1 LQSAIKASKLLIN
14 GEGMTFPLNKI
25 LKLGD
30 SKMNKFKAINY
41 IRSSAVMSKPV
52 KDTYEFRC
60 NGVHFAT
67 ITKSENGAYYV
78 HRRNAATVVVSHFMQ
93 AVAELLPLFLGIYL
107 DECKNVYNHVKNLLN
122 GYKMAYERSIK
133 SLNKFYKAPENTV
146 SIAYDVSGEMVSLSN
161 VEQISL
167 YDLRPSGYSKT
178 LGEGLSFNI
187 KNLEKTLKD
196 IEKDIDETIKSL

>member
-1 LQSAIKASKLLIN
+1 
-14 GEGMTFPLNKI
+14 
-25 LKLGD
+25 
-30 SKMNKFKAINY
+30 MNKFKAINY

-78 HRRNAATVVVSHFMQ
+78 HRRNVSTVVVSHFMQ
-93 AVAELLPLFLGIYL
+93 AVAELLPMFLGLYL
-107 DECKNVYNHVKNLLN
+107 DGCKNVHNHVKSLLN

-133 SLNKFYKAPENTV
+133 SLNKFYNSPENTV
-146 SIAYDVSGEMVSLSN
+146 SIAYAANGEMVNLSD
-161 VEQISL
+161 VEEIMQL
-167 YDLRPSGYSKT
+167 DLRPSGYSKT
-178 LGEGLSFNI
+178 LGEGLTFNI

-196 IEKDIDETIKSL
+196 IEKDIDETIKNL

>member
-1 LQSAIKASKLLIN
+1 
-14 GEGMTFPLNKI
+14 
-25 LKLGD
+25 
-30 SKMNKFKAINY
+30 MNKFQAINF
-41 IRSSAVMSKPV
+41 IRSNAVMSKPV

-60 NGVHFAT
+60 NGEHFAT
-67 ITKSENGAYYV
+67 ITKSNNGAYYI
-78 HRRNAATVVVSHFMQ
+78 HRRNVSTVVVSNFMQ

-107 DECKNVYNHVKNLLN
+107 DECKNVRNHVKDLLN

-178 LGEGLSFNI
+178 LGEGLTFNI

>member
-1 LQSAIKASKLLIN
+1 
-14 GEGMTFPLNKI
+14 
-25 LKLGD
+25 
-30 SKMNKFKAINY
+30 MNKFQAINF
-41 IRSSAVMSKPV
+41 IRSNAVMSKPV

-60 NGVHFAT
+60 NGEHFAT
-67 ITKSENGAYYV
+67 ITKSNNGAYYI
-78 HRRNAATVVVSHFMQ
+78 HRRNVSTVVVSNFIQ

-107 DECKNVYNHVKNLLN
+107 DECKNVRNHVKDLLN

-178 LGEGLSFNI
+178 LGEGLTFNI

>member
-1 LQSAIKASKLLIN
+1 
-14 GEGMTFPLNKI
+14 
-25 LKLGD
+25 
-30 SKMNKFKAINY
+30 MNKFKAINF
-41 IRSSAVMSKPV
+41 IRSNAVMSKPV

-78 HRRNAATVVVSHFMQ
+78 HRRNVATVVVSHFMQ
-93 AVAELLPLFLGIYL
+93 AVAELLPLFLEIYL
-107 DECKNVYNHVKNLLN
+107 DECKNVHNHVKNLLN

-146 SIAYDVSGEMVSLSN
+146 SIAYDVSGEMVNLSN
-161 VEQISL
+161 VEQIGL
-167 YDLRPSGYSKT
+167 YDLRPNDYAKT
-178 LGEGLSFNI
+178 LGEGLTFNI

>member
-1 LQSAIKASKLLIN
+1 
-14 GEGMTFPLNKI
+14 
-25 LKLGD
+25 
-30 SKMNKFKAINY
+30 MNKFKAINY

-78 HRRNAATVVVSHFMQ
+78 HRRNVATVVVSHFMQ
-93 AVAELLPLFLGIYL
+93 AVSKLLPLFLEIYL

-122 GYKMAYERSIK
+122 SYKMAYERSIK
-133 SLNKFYKAPENTV
+133 SLNKFYKAPVNTV
-146 SIAYDVSGEMVSLSN
+146 SMAYNVNGEAVSLFE
-161 VEQISL
+161 VEKINL
-167 YDLRPSGYSKT
+167 YDLRPEGYSKT
-178 LGEGLSFNI
+178 LEEGLSFNI

-196 IEKDIDETIKSL
+196 IEKDIDETIKNL

>member
-1 LQSAIKASKLLIN
+1 
-14 GEGMTFPLNKI
+14 
-25 LKLGD
+25 
-30 SKMNKFKAINY
+30 MNKFKAINY
-41 IRSSAVMSKPV
+41 IRSNNVMSKPV

-67 ITKSENGAYYV
+67 ITKSENGAYYI
-78 HRRNAATVVVSHFMQ
+78 HRRNVATVVVSHFMQ
-93 AVAELLPLFLGIYL
+93 AVAELLPLFLEIYL
-107 DECKNVYNHVKNLLN
+107 DECKNVHNHVKSLLN

-146 SIAYDVSGEMVSLSN
+146 SIAYVANGEMVNLSN
-161 VEQISL
+161 VEEIKL
-167 YDLRPSGYSKT
+167 HDLRPSGYSKT
-178 LGEGLSFNI
+178 LGEGLTFNI